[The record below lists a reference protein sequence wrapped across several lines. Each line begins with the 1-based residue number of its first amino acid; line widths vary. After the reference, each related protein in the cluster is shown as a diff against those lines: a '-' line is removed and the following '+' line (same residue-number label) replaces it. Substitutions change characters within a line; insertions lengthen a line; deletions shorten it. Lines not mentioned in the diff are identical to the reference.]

1 MDELEIGR
9 QAEEFLT
16 YINEK
21 PYFNAM
27 IDRIRLGLMT
37 EMAGLRPSQS
47 EEWKALSERF
57 HFLPEIVNMAR
68 GDVYVASV
76 ALEAMKGEK
85 KSVGGIL

>member
-1 MDELEIGR
+1 MDELELGR

-21 PYFNAM
+21 PYFNEM

-37 EMAGLRPSQS
+37 DMAGLRPSQS
-47 EEWKALSERF
+47 DEWKSLSERF

-68 GDVYVASV
+68 GDVYVAQV
-76 ALEAMKGEK
+76 ALEAMSNNKTRPE
-85 KSVGGIL
+85 GIL

>member
-1 MDELEIGR
+1 MDEMEIGR

-21 PYFNAM
+21 PYFNEM

-37 EMAGLRPSQS
+37 DMASLRPSQY
-47 EEWKALSERF
+47 EEWKTLSERF

-76 ALEAMKGEK
+76 ALEAMKESK
-85 KSVGGIL
+85 TRPEGIL

>member
-1 MDELEIGR
+1 MDEMEVGR

-21 PYFNAM
+21 PYFNEM

-37 EMAGLRPSQS
+37 DMAALRPSQS
-47 EEWKALSERF
+47 EEWKSLSERF

-76 ALEAMKGEK
+76 ALEAMSSGKTRTE
-85 KSVGGIL
+85 GIL